1 MRRFFEK
8 IKIESQNKIKSL
20 KLFTKKQSDRPLV
33 SLGNFEMQQSIDL
46 PITDKNFLTLSGSLH
61 SENAHPNHGDSDSV
75 NGSVSATLRRLL
87 ASDAYLDV
95 KIFLSD
101 VLYTI

>member
-1 MRRFFEK
+1 
-8 IKIESQNKIKSL
+8 
-20 KLFTKKQSDRPLV
+20 
-33 SLGNFEMQQSIDL
+33 MQQSIDL

-61 SENAHPNHGDSDSV
+61 SENAHPNHGDSDSG

-95 KIFLSD
+95 IFFLS
-101 VLYTI
+101 